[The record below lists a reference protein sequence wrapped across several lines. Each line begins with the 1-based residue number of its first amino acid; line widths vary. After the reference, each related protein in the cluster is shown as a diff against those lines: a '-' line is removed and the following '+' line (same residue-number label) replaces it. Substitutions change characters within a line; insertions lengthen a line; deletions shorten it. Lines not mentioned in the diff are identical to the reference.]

1 MQVKIRPLSL
11 CASLLLG
18 GVCLTQTG
26 CLVTS
31 GSSITE
37 TGMEVSGTTLN
48 QIEIGQTTES
58 WLIATLGE
66 PSQRTKVS
74 DDGGAILRYDYRVVQ
89 KGRGTVFLIF
99 AGGSRKERVERT
111 FFEVENGVVTR
122 WWRDS

>member
-1 MQVKIRPLSL
+1 MYAKFRPVSF
-11 CASLLLG
+11 CAAMLLG
-18 GVCLTQTG
+18 GLCLTQTG

-37 TGMEVSGTTLN
+37 SGMEVSGSTLD
-48 QIEIGQTTES
+48 QIEVGRTTES

-66 PSQRTKVS
+66 PSQRTAVA
-74 DDGGAILRYDYRVVQ
+74 DHGGAILRYDYKVVR
-89 KGRGTVFLIF
+89 KGHGTVFLIF